1 MLEQASLSGQ
11 DVLLGAARVALR
23 NRIRAFATTEVA
35 PHAARIDQVAQFP
48 HDVYRRAASEG
59 LVGFTRSLLQYPQT
73 DRRDKENLVPP
84 LMPSDV
90 ENSTRT
96 MPHMSSGFAL
106 GAARDTLDWALMME
120 EIGAASAA
128 VADILLLS
136 EMVALILDEAG
147 TESQRTL
154 LPPLIAGEAL
164 GAFALTE
171 HNAGSDAAAIET
183 LAEPDGD
190 DYILN
195 GTKAYINNASVADWA
210 IIQAK
215 TDRDAGTRGI
225 TAFLVHKDQFTS
237 GPLYDLMGQRG
248 IAVGELYLKDCR
260 APRTAIVGKIGEGFK
275 LAMRA
280 LDVGRIGVGA
290 MAVGIARASYEAAVA
305 YASQRRQFGRQ
316 ISSFQGIRWMLADM
330 DTDIAAARLLV
341 HHAARLRDAGS
352 SFTREAA
359 MAKLRASDMAM
370 DVTLNALQIHGGAGY
385 RKDLPLE
392 RYVRDAKLTQIYE
405 GTNQILRQVIARS
418 I

>member
-1 MLEQASLSGQ
+1 MLEQVSLPGQ
-11 DVLLGAARVALR
+11 DILLGEKRVALR

-35 PHAARIDQVAQFP
+35 PHAANIDREAQFP
-48 HDVYRRAASEG
+48 HSLYRRAASEG
-59 LVGFTRSLLQYPQT
+59 LVGFTRP
-73 DRRDKENLVPP
+73 
-84 LMPSDV
+84 
-90 ENSTRT
+90 
-96 MPHMSSGFAL
+96 L

-120 EIGAASAA
+120 EVGAASAA

-136 EMVALILDEAG
+136 EMVALILDESG
-147 TESQRTL
+147 SESQRSL
-154 LPPLIAGEAL
+154 LPPLLTGETL

-171 HNAGSDAAAIET
+171 PNAGSDAAAIET
-183 LAEPDGD
+183 LAVPDGD
-190 DYILN
+190 DFILN
-195 GTKAYINNASVADWA
+195 GTKAYINNASVANWA
-210 IIQAK
+210 IVQAK
-215 TDRDAGTRGI
+215 TSTEAGTRGI
-225 TAFLVHKDQFTS
+225 TAFLIPNDQFSS
-237 GPLYDLMGQRG
+237 GPSYDLMGQRG
-248 IAVGELYLKDCR
+248 IAVGELYLKDSR
-260 APRTAIVGKIGEGFK
+260 VPRGAIVGKMGEGFK

-290 MAVGIARASYEAAVA
+290 MAVGIARAAYDAAVA
-305 YASQRRQFGRQ
+305 YAGQRRQFGRQ

-341 HHAARLRDAGS
+341 HQAARLRDAGT

-359 MAKLRASDMAM
+359 MAKLRASDVAM
-370 DVTLNALQIHGGAGY
+370 SVTLNALQIHGGAGY